1 MAGCNPD
8 MGDSRGGERN
18 VRFHAAHQWL
28 SGSQSAQW
36 LIIGSHFEQAECSS
50 SADSSLQ
57 RIMAEPKL
65 SLTAADVEGA
75 ADEPA
80 TKKQKTDGDQEEKG
94 KGSDEE
100 KEADTE
106 LHYPEGDSEIWK
118 SQTWANPDGTKED
131 IIEVEEEPRHH
142 INFVNS
148 HTKIITIRFPPKD
161 VTQAHRHE
169 KDTIIVI
176 LMKDGID
183 FINDVLGVGPQ
194 KGHMTFGQVGF
205 APFTKS
211 PCVHKITNLSDE
223 DMFCINVEV
232 HDTPPLVSDKELT
245 LPNHS
250 LLMTQY
256 NCRVYSFK
264 LDAGESTAVSYPF
277 FYVRVI
283 VKGSKIKVGQNKGEG
298 LTWEETHEVG
308 ESLWKEPCENVT
320 VTNTGGEPYEAY
332 ICEFR

>member
-1 MAGCNPD
+1 MKECLHCIISFASWRYVNFYTKNRPIVIMTEPD
-8 MGDSRGGERN
+8 PP
-18 VRFHAAHQWL
+18 A
-28 SGSQSAQW
+28 
-36 LIIGSHFEQAECSS
+36 
-50 SADSSLQ
+50 
-57 RIMAEPKL
+57 
-65 SLTAADVEGA
+65 TDVDAA

-80 TKKQKTDGDQEEKG
+80 SKKQKTDGGEEEKATSAPS
-94 KGSDEE
+94 KE
-100 KEADTE
+100 EADDE

-118 SQTWANPDGTKED
+118 SQTWANLDGTKED

-142 INFVNS
+142 IDFVNS
-148 HTKIITIRFPPKD
+148 HTKIITIKFPPKD

-169 KDTIIVI
+169 KDTIIII

-194 KGHMTFGQVGF
+194 KGHMKFGQVGF

-232 HDTPPLVSDKELT
+232 HDTPPLVSDKELS
-245 LPNHS
+245 LSNHS

-264 LDAGESTAVSYPF
+264 LDTGEREVVSYPF

-283 VKGSKIKVGQNKGEG
+283 VKGGKVKIGQNKGEG
-298 LTWEETHEVG
+298 LAWEETHEVG
-308 ESLWKEPCENVT
+308 ESLWKEPCENVA
-320 VTNTGGEPYEAY
+320 VTNTGDEPYEAY

>member
-1 MAGCNPD
+1 MVPASTDQSQLLAVMTDPD
-8 MGDSRGGERN
+8 PPAE
-18 VRFHAAHQWL
+18 AAP
-28 SGSQSAQW
+28 
-36 LIIGSHFEQAECSS
+36 AE
-50 SADSSLQ
+50 A
-57 RIMAEPKL
+57 
-65 SLTAADVEGA
+65 A

-80 TKKQKTDGDQEEKG
+80 PKKQKTDGDEE
-94 KGSDEE
+94 
-100 KEADTE
+100 EADAE
-106 LHYPEGDSEIWK
+106 LHYPEGDDEIWK

-142 INFVNS
+142 ISFVNA
-148 HTKIITIRFPPKD
+148 HTKIITIKFPSKD
-161 VTQAHRHE
+161 ATLPHRHE
-169 KDTIIVI
+169 KDTIIII
-176 LMKDGID
+176 LMEDGID
-183 FINDVLGVGPQ
+183 FVNDVLGVGPQ
-194 KGHMTFGQVGF
+194 KGHMQFGQVGF

-232 HDTPPLVSDKELT
+232 HDTPGLVSAELLS

-264 LDAGESTAVSYPF
+264 LDAGETTVVSYPF

-283 VKGSKIKVGQNKGEG
+283 VKGGKIKIGQKEGKG

-308 ESLWKEPCENVT
+308 ESLWKEPCEHVA
-320 VTNTGGEPYEAY
+320 VTNTDSEPYEAY